1 MSIVAIFIGARINNY
16 FPFLEK
22 SNIPKAVTG
31 GLLFSALF
39 GIAESY
45 QWLSLDF
52 NMELRNVLLL
62 VFFASVGLSAKIKV
76 LIAGGRSLVLLL
88 IPAVILLVIQNA
100 TGVSIC
106 YLFGDEPVHGLFAG
120 SIPLAGGHGTA
131 IAWGQEA
138 TRQGFLYAESIGIS
152 FATFGLVLGG
162 VVGCPLATWLINRYQ
177 LKPNHL
183 PTDKELAA
191 LHIPN
196 MQLLPSLDDMLKAL
210 LMVSIAV
217 SVGVYLNGHLVTFGV
232 LLPNFVAVM
241 LVAIIIT
248 NGLELFNR
256 EINDEAIDI
265 TNGVSLEVFLA
276 MSLIA
281 IKFSTFSYHLFQMS
295 VLIAVQ
301 VVLIVLFT
309 VFVVFRMLGKD
320 YDAAIISS
328 GLVGLGLG
336 ATPVAIGN
344 MSSLT
349 AKFGPSTKA
358 FLIVPLVGA
367 FFIDIA
373 NTVVLK
379 SFLSFLPNG
388 F

>member
-1 MSIVAIFIGARINNY
+1 M
-16 FPFLEK
+16 L
-22 SNIPKAVTG
+22 G
-31 GLLFSALF
+31 GL
-39 GIAESY
+39 
-45 QWLSLDF
+45 
-52 NMELRNVLLL
+52 
-62 VFFASVGLSAKIKV
+62 
-76 LIAGGRSLVLLL
+76 
-88 IPAVILLVIQNA
+88 
-100 TGVSIC
+100 
-106 YLFGDEPVHGLFAG
+106 
-120 SIPLAGGHGTA
+120 
-131 IAWGQEA
+131 
-138 TRQGFLYAESIGIS
+138 
-152 FATFGLVLGG
+152 
-162 VVGCPLATWLINRYQ
+162 VGCPLATWLINRHQ
-177 LKPNHL
+177 LQPNHL
-183 PTDKELAA
+183 PTDKEMAA

-217 SVGVYLNGHLVTFGV
+217 SVGVYLNEYLVTFGV

-281 IKFSTFSYHLFQMS
+281 IKFSTFSYHLLQMS

-301 VVLIVLFT
+301 VVLIVFFT

-373 NTVVLK
+373 NTIVLK